1 VADEEGV
8 LRQAPLFNALDED
21 EARALRRQMTEVKL
35 SRGEHLFNEGDDG
48 DCLYVVLDGKIKL
61 TRAAADGRENLIS
74 VLGPGEMFGEL
85 SLFDPRPRTSTASA
99 VTDVVLASLR
109 HEALQPWLKE
119 RPEVSL
125 HMLRALAQRL
135 RRANDVTADL
145 VFTDVPGRVAKNLLD
160 LADRFGTQEPDGLH
174 VHHDLT
180 QEELAQ
186 LVGASRET
194 VNKALADFAA
204 RGWLQISARSVLIL
218 DVDRLR
224 KRARLTG
231 GSGSRAG
238 HGLTIRRRSGRPGR
252 YHRRRQ
258 RRSPPACGR
267 PLPARNGSGRA
278 APLDARCRRPAH

>member
-1 VADEEGV
+1 VEDAEVV
-8 LRQAPLFNALDED
+8 LRRAPLFEGLDE
-21 EARALRRQMTEVKL
+21 ESARALRRQMTEVKL
-35 SRGEHLFNEGDDG
+35 SRGDHLFLEGDQG
-48 DCLYVVLDGKIKL
+48 DRLYVVLDGKIKL
-61 TRAAADGRENLIS
+61 TRAATDGRESLWS

-99 VTDVVLASLR
+99 VTDATVTALGD
-109 HEALQPWLKE
+109 EALRPWLMD
-119 RPEVSL
+119 RPDVSM
-125 HMLRALAQRL
+125 HMLRALARRL

-160 LADRFGTQEPDGLH
+160 LAERFGERDNAGLH

-218 DVDRLR
+218 DTDRLR
-224 KRARLTG
+224 RRAR
-231 GSGSRAG
+231 
-238 HGLTIRRRSGRPGR
+238 
-252 YHRRRQ
+252 
-258 RRSPPACGR
+258 
-267 PLPARNGSGRA
+267 
-278 APLDARCRRPAH
+278 

>member
-1 VADEEGV
+1 VEDAEVV
-8 LRQAPLFNALDED
+8 LRRAPLFEGLDE
-21 EARALRRQMTEVKL
+21 ESARALRRQMTEVKL
-35 SRGEHLFNEGDDG
+35 SRGEHLFLEGDQG
-48 DCLYVVLDGKIKL
+48 DTLYVVLDGKIKL
-61 TRAAADGRENLIS
+61 TRAATDGRESLWS

-99 VTDVVLASLR
+99 VTDATVVALGDVALR
-109 HEALQPWLKE
+109 PWLMD
-119 RPEVSL
+119 RPDVSM
-125 HMLRALAQRL
+125 HMLRALARRL

-160 LADRFGTQEPDGLH
+160 LAERFGERDNAGLH

-218 DVDRLR
+218 DTERLR
-224 KRARLTG
+224 RRAR
-231 GSGSRAG
+231 
-238 HGLTIRRRSGRPGR
+238 
-252 YHRRRQ
+252 
-258 RRSPPACGR
+258 
-267 PLPARNGSGRA
+267 
-278 APLDARCRRPAH
+278 

>member
-1 VADEEGV
+1 VTDEEGV

-48 DCLYVVLDGKIKL
+48 DCLYVVLDGKMKL
-61 TRAAADGRENLIS
+61 TRAAVDGRENLLS

-99 VTDVVLASLR
+99 VTDAILASLR
-109 HEALQPWLKE
+109 HDALRPWLKE

-160 LADRFGTQEPDGLH
+160 LAERFGTEEADGLH

-218 DVDRLR
+218 DVERLR
-224 KRARLTG
+224 KRAR
-231 GSGSRAG
+231 
-238 HGLTIRRRSGRPGR
+238 
-252 YHRRRQ
+252 
-258 RRSPPACGR
+258 
-267 PLPARNGSGRA
+267 
-278 APLDARCRRPAH
+278 

>member
-1 VADEEGV
+1 MDNTESV
-8 LRQAPLFNALDED
+8 LRRAPLFDGLDD
-21 EARALRRQMTEVKL
+21 EAARALRHQMAEVKL
-35 SRGEHLFNEGDDG
+35 SRGEHLFLEGDDG
-48 DCLYVVLDGKIKL
+48 DALYVVIDGKMKL
-61 TRAAADGRENLIS
+61 TRAAVGRAREPVERDRPGRDVRRVVPFRPSAADL
-74 VLGPGEMFGEL
+74 LGQRGDRRDAAAL
-85 SLFDPRPRTSTASA
+85 K
-99 VTDVVLASLR
+99 
-109 HEALQPWLKE
+109 HEALTAWLQE

-160 LADRFGTQEPDGLH
+160 LAERFGNQEQDGLH

-218 DVDRLR
+218 DAERLR
-224 KRARLTG
+224 KRAR
-231 GSGSRAG
+231 
-238 HGLTIRRRSGRPGR
+238 
-252 YHRRRQ
+252 
-258 RRSPPACGR
+258 
-267 PLPARNGSGRA
+267 
-278 APLDARCRRPAH
+278 